1 MIAVEP
7 SLFTYANGSCLGFG
21 GRLDNGPLT
30 ALRRLSGG
38 SPTALSIGSL
48 HRLSPTALSRQAL
61 LARKADAAELAGR
74 ANPNGLTPMHCAMSG
89 MVMAEEAA
97 DIMWHQVGASLYYIS
112 LFILVVYV
120 CFFG

>member
-30 ALRRLSGG
+30 ALRRLSNG
-38 SPTALSIGSL
+38 SPSALSNGSL
-48 HRLSPTALSRQAL
+48 QRLSPTALSRQAL

-97 DIMWHQVGASLYYIS
+97 DIIWHQVGASLYYTVL
-112 LFILVVYV
+112 LFLFLWY
-120 CFFG
+120 